1 MFNRIVVVVL
11 DSVGIGALPDA
22 GDYGDS
28 TNVNTLVNIARS
40 QSGLFLPVMESLG
53 LGAIEPIQGV
63 NRVVKP
69 RASFGKMA
77 ELSKAKDTTSGHW
90 EIAGCPVFSPFP
102 VYPHGFPEDV
112 IERFI
117 NYTGCG
123 GVLGNKPAS
132 GTAIIEE
139 LGGLHMETGKPI
151 VYTSADS
158 VFQIAAHEEIVPLE
172 RLYQFCQIARD
183 SVCIHQHA
191 VGRII
196 ARPFIGKPGSFKRTA
211 NRHDFSLE
219 PVCPTILDSLQQ
231 AGYEVTGIGKIGDIF
246 AQKGLTISLPSK
258 SNDDGMKT
266 VINLVSQKGQAGL
279 IFANLVDFDS
289 VYGHRND
296 VRGYA
301 KALERFDGQLAI
313 LLSQLQED
321 DLLIIT
327 ADHGCDPT
335 DDGTD
340 HTREYVPL
348 LVYSKTADVG
358 KNLGVRHTF
367 ADIAA
372 TVADNFSL
380 SPLQYGKS
388 FLHDL

>member
-1 MFNRIVVVVL
+1 MFNRVIVVVL

-22 GDYGDS
+22 DEYGDS
-28 TNVNTLVNIARS
+28 TEVNTLVNIARS
-40 QSGLFLPVMESLG
+40 QSGLFLPIMEFLG
-53 LGAIEPIQGV
+53 LGSIESIQGV
-63 NRVVKP
+63 KAVAEP

-102 VYPHGFPEDV
+102 VYPQGFPEEV

-117 NYTGCG
+117 NDTGCG

-139 LGGLHMETGKPI
+139 LGEQHMATGKPI
-151 VYTSADS
+151 VYTSGDS
-158 VFQIAAHEEIVPLE
+158 VFQIAAHEDIIPLE
-172 RLYQFCQIARD
+172 RLYEFCRIARGR
-183 SVCIHQHA
+183 VCVRQHA

-196 ARPFIGKPGSFKRTA
+196 ARPFIGKPGSFRRTA

-246 AQKGLTISLPSK
+246 AQKGLTSSLPSK

-266 VINLVSQKGQAGL
+266 VIELVSQSGPAGL
-279 IFANLVDFDS
+279 IFVNLVDFDS
-289 VYGHRND
+289 MYGHRND
-296 VRGYA
+296 ARGYA

-313 LLSQLQED
+313 LLSQLQAD

-335 DDGTD
+335 DEGTD

-348 LVYSKTADVG
+348 LVYSKTADSG
-358 KNLGVRHTF
+358 KNLGIRPTF

-372 TVADNFSL
+372 TIADNFSL
-380 SPLQYGKS
+380 PPLQYGKS
-388 FLHDL
+388 FLHEL